1 MDKLKLCFFGKEDP
15 QLESTVFKHPVLASQ
30 LVTCR
35 GKMAGPFTGHGT
47 FQWSSA
53 VRALS
58 CLMLLSASWA
68 KKNRSDVEYPPR
80 LQGEKKSFA
89 SSLDYALGKQPNWLL
104 DMFGVSARGHAYA
117 RRLIHRSNPER
128 RRAGPV
134 TLSLNTNFLKPE
146 NIQVFWEREEITGW
160 QQLESLADRIVKHS
174 PDMEFLAEFSSSGES
189 AMQVEFVN

>member
-15 QLESTVFKHPVLASQ
+15 QLESTAFAHPVLVSE

-35 GKMAGPFTGHGT
+35 GKVAGAFSGYGT

-68 KKNRSDVEYPPR
+68 KRSKADIDYPPR
-80 LQGEKKSFA
+80 LQGDKRSFA

-104 DMFGVSARGHAYA
+104 DMFGVSARGQAYA
-117 RRLIHRSNPER
+117 RRLILRSNPER

-134 TLSLNTNFLKPE
+134 TLSLNTNFLKPQ
-146 NIQVFWEREEITGW
+146 NIQVFWDREEITSW
-160 QQLESLADRIVKHS
+160 QELESLADRIVKQS
-174 PDMEFLAEFSSSGES
+174 PDLEFMTEPSPLSKP
-189 AMQVEFVN
+189 AMQVEMMN